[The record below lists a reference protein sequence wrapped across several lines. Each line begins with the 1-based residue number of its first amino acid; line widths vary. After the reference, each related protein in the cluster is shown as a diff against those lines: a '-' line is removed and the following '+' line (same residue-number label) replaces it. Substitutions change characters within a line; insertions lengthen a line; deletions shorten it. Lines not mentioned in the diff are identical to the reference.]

1 MLDCSVFVQC
11 RFQVLTERFLPIQCS
26 VTRQAVVETSS
37 PCTTGDTQQHL
48 LQVCHRLTEKTVR
61 FYVGDRR
68 IFLGENCLTL
78 AARHFTL
85 HLGDDVLISVGVR
98 RLAIHL
104 ILLRGDFMVRG
115 GGGRWGV
122 SMEVALLLLCFYRIF
137 GRFFSIPQGL
147 RGSLARLRLMDL
159 LELPLLLLK
168 CLLQALLILL
178 VMLQQGSRRQAH

>member
-26 VTRQAVVETSS
+26 VTCQAVVETSS

-61 FYVGDRR
+61 FYVGNRR
-68 IFLGENCLTL
+68 VFLGENRLTL
-78 AARHFTL
+78 AACHFVL

-98 RLAIHL
+98 RFAIRL
-104 ILLRGDFMVRG
+104 VLLRGDFMVG
-115 GGGRWGV
+115 GGGRWGF
-122 SMEVALLLLCFYRIF
+122 SMEFTLLHLCFHRIF

-178 VMLQQGSRRQAH
+178 VMLQQGSGRQAH

>member
-26 VTRQAVVETSS
+26 VTCQAVVETSS

-61 FYVGDRR
+61 FYVGNRR
-68 IFLGENCLTL
+68 IFLGENRLTL
-78 AARHFTL
+78 AACHFIL
-85 HLGDDVLISVGVR
+85 HLGDDVLVSVGVR
-98 RLAIHL
+98 RFAIHL
-104 ILLRGDFMVRG
+104 VLLRGDFMARG
-115 GGGRWGV
+115 RGGRWGF
-122 SMEVALLLLCFYRIF
+122 SMEVTLLLLCFYWIF

-178 VMLQQGSRRQAH
+178 VMLQQGSWRQAH